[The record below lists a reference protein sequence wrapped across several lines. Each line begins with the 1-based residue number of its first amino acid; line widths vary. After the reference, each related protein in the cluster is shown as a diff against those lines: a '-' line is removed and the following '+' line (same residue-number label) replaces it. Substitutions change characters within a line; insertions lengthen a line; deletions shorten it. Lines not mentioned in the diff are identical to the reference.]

1 MRRAL
6 VLALL
11 VLGCA
16 SDRPVH
22 PMRLE
27 GFPGA
32 PIEPGLFPLADG
44 ARWTFADREGKE
56 LTLAIRARDGTYAL
70 TGQTEG
76 EAEIRIQEGF
86 LEILYE
92 GHLVD
97 RPLKMEGAAGDRW
110 EAAGATYTVF
120 GYEETEVLGRTV
132 RALVVAADRGMQRD
146 LYWFARDLGWVRLRT
161 ERTGHTLRDARLVSF
176 EGGGTTAPG

>member
-1 MRRAL
+1 VRRAL
-6 VLALL
+6 LLALL
-11 VLGCA
+11 SSGCA
-16 SDRPVH
+16 TDRPVH

-32 PIEPGLFPLADG
+32 PIEPGLFPISDG
-44 ARWTFADREGKE
+44 ARWTFADEQGKT
-56 LTLAIRARDGTYAL
+56 LTLSVKARDGTHVL

-76 EAEIRIQEGF
+76 EAEIRVHEGF
-86 LEILYE
+86 LEILYQ

-110 EAAGATYTVF
+110 EAAGASYTVF
-120 GYEETEVLGRTV
+120 GYEEIEILGRKT
-132 RALVVAADRGMQRD
+132 RALVVAADRGVQRD
-146 LYWFARDLGWVRLRT
+146 LYWFAKDIGWVRLRT

-176 EGGGTTAPG
+176 EAGG

>member
-1 MRRAL
+1 MRAALGL
-6 VLALL
+6 VLL
-11 VLGCA
+11 VAGCA

-22 PMRLE
+22 PMRLD

-32 PIEPGLFPLADG
+32 AIEPGLFPLADG
-44 ARWTFADREGKE
+44 ACWTFADGEGKT
-56 LTLAIRARDGTYAL
+56 LTLKVRARDGAYAL
-70 TGQTEG
+70 SGQTEG
-76 EAEIRIQEGF
+76 EAEIRVHEGF

-110 EAAGATYTVF
+110 EAAGASYTVF
-120 GYEETEVLGRTV
+120 GYEEMEILGRKV
-132 RALVVAADRGMQRD
+132 RALVVAADRGIQRD
-146 LYWFARDLGWVRLRT
+146 LYWFAKDLGWVRLRT

-176 EGGGTTAPG
+176 EAGVAPPG

>member
-1 MRRAL
+1 MRRAVPFAIL
-6 VLALL
+6 LAA
-11 VLGCA
+11 CA

-32 PIEPGLFPLADG
+32 PIEPGLFPLANG
-44 ARWTFADREGKE
+44 TRWTFSDAEGKT
-56 LTLAIRARDGTYAL
+56 LTLAVNERDGAFVL

-76 EAEIRIQEGF
+76 EAEIRIRDGF
-86 LEILYE
+86 LEILYQ
-92 GHLVD
+92 GQVLD

-120 GYEETEVLGRTV
+120 GYDEIEVLGRKT
-132 RALVVAADRGMQRD
+132 RALVVAADRKVQRD
-146 LYWFARDLGWVRLRT
+146 LYWFAKDLGWVRLRT
-161 ERTGHTLRDARLVSF
+161 ERTGATLRDARLVAF
-176 EGGGTTAPG
+176 EGGGRPPG